1 MAWAVW
7 GAATLPAAPSSS
19 SSSSAAKRGSA
30 AVPAKQQ
37 QKGGGSGLARLL
49 QLPRS
54 TLVQLGVLCYSHAVM
69 GYCFFILQNWIPTFL
84 ASFGGSGQGIA
95 VTGGLSSIP
104 WIAAAVVGPLAG
116 QAANNLIKSGTMGQ
130 LAVRRLMQV
139 CVQDFLGGT
148 LFGGG
153 GFVGGGTLD

>member
-1 MAWAVW
+1 M
-7 GAATLPAAPSSS
+7 
-19 SSSSAAKRGSA
+19 
-30 AVPAKQQ
+30 
-37 QKGGGSGLARLL
+37 
-49 QLPRS
+49 
-54 TLVQLGVLCYSHAVM
+54 QLGVLCYSHAVM

-139 CVQDFLGGT
+139 N
-148 LFGGG
+148 GGG
-153 GFVGGGTLD
+153 GCWWLDRVQKQQ